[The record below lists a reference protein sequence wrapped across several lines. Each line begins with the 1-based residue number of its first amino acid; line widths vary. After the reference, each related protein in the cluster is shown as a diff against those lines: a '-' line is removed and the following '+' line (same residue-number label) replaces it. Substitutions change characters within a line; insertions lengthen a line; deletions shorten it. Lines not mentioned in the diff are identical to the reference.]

1 MTAEYI
7 PGSCNIGPAEIRQR
21 QAVAILGF
29 TLFIASSL
37 ALFGIDAPRS
47 TRLGLFFPLLVAS
60 VGWVQSRKRFCL
72 AYGFMG
78 TFNFGKLGKIS
89 RVSDKQSKRADR
101 LTALSILVQ
110 ALIYAVVGTF
120 AMYLLPTSIW

>member
-1 MTAEYI
+1 MTTEYI
-7 PGSCNIGPAEIRQR
+7 AGSCNIGPAEIRQR

-47 TRLGLFFPLLVAS
+47 ARLGLFFPLLVAS
-60 VGWVQSRKRFCL
+60 VGWVQSRKKFCL

-78 TFNFGKLGKIS
+78 TFNFGKLGKLS
-89 RVSDKQSKRADR
+89 RVADKNAKRADR

-110 ALIYAVVGTF
+110 ALLYALVGTF

>member
-21 QAVAILGF
+21 QGLAIIGF
-29 TLFIASSL
+29 TLFITASI
-37 ALFGIDAPRS
+37 ALFGIDAPRE
-47 TRLGLFFPLLVAS
+47 TRLGLFFPLIAAS
-60 VGWVQSRKRFCL
+60 IGWVQSRKKFCL

-78 TFNFGKLGKIS
+78 TFNFGKLGKLS
-89 RVSDKQSKRADR
+89 RVADKKAKRADR
-101 LTALSILVQ
+101 LTAISILVQ
-110 ALIYAVVGTF
+110 ALLYALVGTL

>member
-7 PGSCNIGPAEIRQR
+7 PGSCNIGAAEIRQR
-21 QAVAILGF
+21 QAVATIGF
-29 TLFIASSL
+29 ALFITSSI
-37 ALFGIDAPRS
+37 ALFGISAPRI

-60 VGWVQSRKRFCL
+60 VGWVQSRKKFCL

-78 TFNFGKLGKIS
+78 TFNFGKLGKLS
-89 RVSDKQSKRADR
+89 RVADKKAKRADR

-110 ALIYAVVGTF
+110 ALLYALLGTL
-120 AMYLLPTSIW
+120 AMYLLPF

>member
-7 PGSCNIGPAEIRQR
+7 PGSCNIGAAEIRQR
-21 QAVAILGF
+21 QAVATIGF
-29 TLFIASSL
+29 ALFITSSI
-37 ALFGIDAPRS
+37 ALFGIAAPRV

-60 VGWVQSRKRFCL
+60 VGWVQSRKKFCL

-78 TFNFGKLGKIS
+78 TFNFGKLGKLS
-89 RVSDKQSKRADR
+89 RVADKKAKRADR

-110 ALIYAVVGTF
+110 ALLYALLGTL
-120 AMYLLPTSIW
+120 AMYLLPF

>member
-7 PGSCNIGPAEIRQR
+7 PGSCNIGAAEIRQR
-21 QAVAILGF
+21 QAVATIGF
-29 TLFIASSL
+29 ALFITSSI
-37 ALFGIDAPRS
+37 ALFGIAAPRI

-60 VGWVQSRKRFCL
+60 VGWVQSRKKFCL

-78 TFNFGKLGKIS
+78 TFNFGKLGKLS
-89 RVSDKQSKRADR
+89 RVADKKAKRADR

-110 ALIYAVVGTF
+110 ALLYALLGTL
-120 AMYLLPTSIW
+120 AMYLLPF

>member
-1 MTAEYI
+1 MTTEYI

-21 QAVAILGF
+21 RAVATIGF
-29 TLFIASSL
+29 ALFITSSI
-37 ALFGIDAPRS
+37 ALFGIDAPRA

-60 VGWVQSRKRFCL
+60 VGWVQSRKKFCL

-78 TFNFGKLGKIS
+78 TFNFGKLGKLS
-89 RVSDKQSKRADR
+89 RVADKASKRADR
-101 LTALSILVQ
+101 LTAISILVQ
-110 ALIYAVVGTF
+110 ALFYALIGTL